1 MDFYFFA
8 TLLIILAGAVLVFK
22 PAAAKAHCDT
32 MDGPTAKDGLQ
43 ALESGNINHA
53 LKWVEPQY
61 EAELKDIFALSR
73 KVRTLGKDAQQLAD
87 RYFLENLVR
96 VHRAGEGEGFTGVK
110 PHGVPM
116 DAKVA
121 AVDLSIHT
129 GSFEP
134 MKKLFSHEE
143 LPELENRFHEAMRLK
158 QFDVDDVRAAR
169 AFIAAY
175 VSYFKLAEG
184 EEHAHG
190 AHGHSAHS
198 AHAGH

>member
-8 TLLIILAGAVLVFK
+8 TLLIILAGAFLVFK
-22 PAAAKAHCDT
+22 PATAKAHCDT

-96 VHRAGEGEGFTGVK
+96 VHRAGEGEGFTGLK

-116 DAKVA
+116 DEKVA
-121 AVDLSIHT
+121 AADLSIHT

-134 MKKLFSHEE
+134 MKELFSDEE
-143 LPELENRFHEAMRLK
+143 LPELEKRFHEAMRLK
-158 QFDVDDVRAAR
+158 QFDVDDVHAAR
-169 AFIAAY
+169 TFIAAY
-175 VSYFKLAEG
+175 VNYFKLAEG